1 MMTQC
6 AVPNKLITEGH
17 LMSLFLNCKKMK
29 KILLIFTTLLSITTC
44 AQNNL
49 NYKLIVKYNYQKQVD
64 STDEKSK
71 ISLENYSL
79 YLNEDNSLFVSDNRI
94 RLDTILN
101 SANFGDLDKLRSLP
115 KPSSNKR
122 IFKNTSSKN
131 IIIYDEFY
139 DKIYRYNDSV
149 NMQWKIT
156 NIYDTLNDMKIRKA
170 ETKFRGRN
178 YIAWYT
184 SEIPISD
191 GPYKFKGLPGLVIK
205 LYDSRKEIN
214 YTLIGLEKIRK
225 TLNINYENEAL
236 PVAKR
241 KYIEIKKS
249 FKQNP
254 IPYMESQGAV
264 FSEETK
270 RIIRERF
277 RKRNE
282 KTNNPIELKEEDE

>member
-1 MMTQC
+1 
-6 AVPNKLITEGH
+6 
-17 LMSLFLNCKKMK
+17 
-29 KILLIFTTLLSITTC
+29 
-44 AQNNL
+44 
-49 NYKLIVKYNYQKQVD
+49 
-64 STDEKSK
+64 
-71 ISLENYSL
+71 
-79 YLNEDNSLFVSDNRI
+79 
-94 RLDTILN
+94 
-101 SANFGDLDKLRSLP
+101 
-115 KPSSNKR
+115 
-122 IFKNTSSKN
+122 
-131 IIIYDEFY
+131 
-139 DKIYRYNDSV
+139 
-149 NMQWKIT
+149 
-156 NIYDTLNDMKIRKA
+156 MKIRKA

-184 SEIPISD
+184 SEISISD
-191 GPYKFKGLPGLVIK
+191 GPYKFKGLPGLIIK

-214 YTLIGLEKIRK
+214 YTLIGLEKIRKSK

>member
-1 MMTQC
+1 
-6 AVPNKLITEGH
+6 
-17 LMSLFLNCKKMK
+17 MK
-29 KILLIFTTLLSITTC
+29 KILLIFTTLISITTY

-49 NYKLIVKYNYQKQVD
+49 NYKLIAKYNYQKQID

-71 ISLENYSL
+71 INLENYSL

-101 SANFGDLDKLRSLP
+101 NANFSDLDKLRSLP

-122 IFKNTSSKN
+122 IFKSTSSKK
-131 IIIYDEFY
+131 ITIYDEFY
-139 DKIYRYNDSV
+139 DNIYMYNDTV
-149 NMQWKIT
+149 NMKWKIT
-156 NIYDTLNDMKIRKA
+156 NIYDTLNNMKVRRA

-191 GPYKFKGLPGLVIK
+191 GPYKFRGLPGLIIK
-205 LYDSRKEIN
+205 IYDSKKEIN
-214 YTLIGLEKIRK
+214 YSLIGLEKYK
-225 TLNINYENEAL
+225 KSKSLNNNYDNEAL
-236 PVAKR
+236 SVSKSEYT
-241 KYIEIKKS
+241 KIKKN
-249 FKQNP
+249 FKQNS

-270 RIIRERF
+270 RIIREKF

-282 KTNNPIELKEEDE
+282 KTNNPIELKENDE